1 MENQELF
8 EQLTKLQRSL
18 QDIDS
23 ARKMV
28 DETIE
33 AYNGVSSHIA
43 SYSNQLSLVSDRINQ
58 LITLIIQN
66 KDTLSSDIDTR
77 VNATLEKAEQT
88 SVRFYENISNILAN
102 CAKETRDQILELNT
116 TASNIAGETR
126 QAISQATK
134 AANELQQQSLVALDA
149 ATSKL
154 NSVSS
159 DLRINISAEFI
170 SFWTKTRTSLMV
182 STIVLSVLILA
193 NIIVSIMH

>member
-8 EQLTKLQRSL
+8 EQLAKLQRSL

-58 LITLIIQN
+58 LITLIIRN

-77 VNATLEKAEQT
+77 LNATLEKAEQT
-88 SVRFYENISNILAN
+88 SVRFSENISNILAN

-116 TASNIAGETR
+116 TATNIAGETR

-159 DLRINISAEFI
+159 DLRSYISAELI
-170 SFWTKTRTSLMV
+170 SFWTKTRTSFIV
-182 STIVLSVLILA
+182 STIVVSVLIGF
-193 NIIVSIMH
+193 NIVIALTH

>member
-8 EQLTKLQRSL
+8 EQLAKLQRSL

-43 SYSNQLSLVSDRINQ
+43 SYSNQLSVVSDRINQ

-88 SVRFYENISNILAN
+88 SVRFSENISNILAN
-102 CAKETRDQILELNT
+102 CAKETRDQILDLN

-159 DLRINISAEFI
+159 DLRSNISAEFI
-170 SFWTKTRTSLMV
+170 SFWTKTRTSFIV
-182 STIVLSVLILA
+182 STIVVSVLIGF
-193 NIIVSIMH
+193 NIVIALTH

>member
-43 SYSNQLSLVSDRINQ
+43 SYSNQLSFVSDRINQ

-88 SVRFYENISNILAN
+88 SVRFSENISNILAN

-159 DLRINISAEFI
+159 DFRSNISAEFI
-170 SFWTKTRTSLMV
+170 SFWTKTRTSFIV
-182 STIVLSVLILA
+182 STIVVSVLILA
-193 NIIVSIMH
+193 NIIVSIIH

>member
-8 EQLTKLQRSL
+8 EQLAKLQRSL

-77 VNATLEKAEQT
+77 VNATLERAEQT
-88 SVRFYENISNILAN
+88 SVRFSENISNILAN

-126 QAISQATK
+126 QAISQAIK

-159 DLRINISAEFI
+159 DLRSNISAEFI
-170 SFWTKTRTSLMV
+170 SFWTKTRTSFIV
-182 STIVLSVLILA
+182 STIVVSVLIGF
-193 NIIVSIMH
+193 NIVIALTH

>member
-1 MENQELF
+1 MVLSCF
-8 EQLTKLQRSL
+8 AFVA
-18 QDIDS
+18 IDFV
-23 ARKMV
+23 AFIIKV
-28 DETIE
+28 ACTI
-33 AYNGVSSHIA
+33 
-43 SYSNQLSLVSDRINQ
+43 LSW
-58 LITLIIQN
+58 
-66 KDTLSSDIDTR
+66 
-77 VNATLEKAEQT
+77 
-88 SVRFYENISNILAN
+88 ENISNILAN

-116 TASNIAGETR
+116 TVSNIAGETR

-159 DLRINISAEFI
+159 DLRSNISAEFI

>member
-8 EQLTKLQRSL
+8 EQLAKLQRSL

-43 SYSNQLSLVSDRINQ
+43 SYSNQLSVVSDRINQ

-88 SVRFYENISNILAN
+88 SVRFSENISNILAN

-116 TASNIAGETR
+116 TVSNIAGKTR

-159 DLRINISAEFI
+159 DLRSNISAEFI

-182 STIVLSVLILA
+182 STIVLSVLILT

>member
-8 EQLTKLQRSL
+8 EQLAKLQRSL

-88 SVRFYENISNILAN
+88 SVRFSENISNILAN
-102 CAKETRDQILELNT
+102 CAKETRDEIVEWNAT
-116 TASNIAGETR
+116 VSNSAGETR

-159 DLRINISAEFI
+159 DLRSNISAEFI

-182 STIVLSVLILA
+182 STIVLSVLILT

>member
-8 EQLTKLQRSL
+8 EQLAKLQRSL

-77 VNATLEKAEQT
+77 VNATLEKAKQT
-88 SVRFYENISNILAN
+88 SVRFSENISIILAN
-102 CAKETRDQILELNT
+102 CAKDTRDQIRELNT

-159 DLRINISAEFI
+159 DFRSNISAEFI
-170 SFWTKTRTSLMV
+170 SFWTKTRTSFIV
-182 STIVLSVLILA
+182 STIVVSVLILA
-193 NIIVSIMH
+193 NIIVSIIH

>member
-8 EQLTKLQRSL
+8 EQLAKLQRSL

-77 VNATLEKAEQT
+77 VNAT
-88 SVRFYENISNILAN
+88 
-102 CAKETRDQILELNT
+102 
-116 TASNIAGETR
+116 
-126 QAISQATK
+126 
-134 AANELQQQSLVALDA
+134 
-149 ATSKL
+149 
-154 NSVSS
+154 
-159 DLRINISAEFI
+159 
-170 SFWTKTRTSLMV
+170 
-182 STIVLSVLILA
+182 
-193 NIIVSIMH
+193 